1 MIPAIALLR
10 QKYPLRMTIFFPT
23 RFLQMFYQYED
34 VNCADLVLSDTL
46 FDSLITYKFVC
57 VLISKRKPDL

>member
-1 MIPAIALLR
+1 
-10 QKYPLRMTIFFPT
+10 
-23 RFLQMFYQYED
+23 MFYQYED

-57 VLISKRKPDL
+57 VLISKRKLDL